1 MSQGRTQAGFGGGG
15 GVVEAGETFIGK
27 EPGVVKHPRTRGG
40 SHGMKMVTF
49 VDPGTKRAKSNVVDD
64 LKKTTLIPILQEHIA
79 PETQVMTD
87 EANPA

>member
-1 MSQGRTQAGFGGGG
+1 M
-15 GVVEAGETFIGK
+15 
-27 EPGVVKHPRTRGG
+27 KHPRTRGG